1 MIASPDLKLADAPKC
16 CVIGHPIAHSRS
28 PIIHGHWLATNGIEG
43 SYTKLDVAPD
53 ALADFAKAMRDGV
66 WRGANVTVPHKQ
78 AVAGHLDELTEAATR
93 IGAANLLFTS
103 GQKLIGDNTDFT
115 GFHAHLDQTVPGWAS
130 RTETALVLG
139 SGGAARAVVYG
150 LNQRGVSRIILVNR
164 DQGRIAELAAA
175 LGIAVEAIDW
185 SKADAAVSH
194 ANLIVNTT
202 SLGMKGQPP
211 LQLDLSGLKPGTI
224 VDDIVYVPLLTP
236 LLIDAAQRGAHIVDG
251 LGMLLHQAAPA
262 FARWFGVLP
271 AVTPELRALVEA
283 DVMAG
288 LK

>member
-1 MIASPDLKLADAPKC
+1 MIASPEPSLADTPKC

-28 PIIHGHWLATNGIEG
+28 PIIHGHWLASHGIKA
-43 SYTKLDVAPD
+43 SYSKLDVAPD
-53 ALADFAKAMRDGV
+53 ALANFAKAMRDGV

-78 AVAGHLDELTEAATR
+78 AVAAHLDELTEAATR
-93 IGAANLLFTS
+93 IGAANLLFRS
-103 GQKLIGDNTDFT
+103 GDKLIGDNTDFI
-115 GFHAHLDQTVPGWAS
+115 GFLAHLDQTVPGWADQ
-130 RTETALVLG
+130 TETALILG

-150 LNQRGVSRIILVNR
+150 LNQRGVSRIIVVNR
-164 DQGRIAELAAA
+164 DQGRIAELSAA

-185 SKADAAVSH
+185 SKADAAVAH
-194 ANLIVNTT
+194 ADLIVNTT

-211 LQLDLSGLKPGTI
+211 LQLDLSGLRPGTI

-236 LLIDAAQRGAHIVDG
+236 LLVDAAQRGAQIVDG

-262 FARWFGVLP
+262 FARWFSVTPL
-271 AVTPELRALVEA
+271 VTPELRALVEA
-283 DVMAG
+283 DVIAG